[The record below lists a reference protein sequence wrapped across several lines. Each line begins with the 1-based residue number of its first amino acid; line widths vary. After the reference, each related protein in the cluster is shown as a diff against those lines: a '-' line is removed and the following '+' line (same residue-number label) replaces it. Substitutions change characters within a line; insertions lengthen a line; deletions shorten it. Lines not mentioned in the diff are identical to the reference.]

1 MKVMSLDDTVICVT
15 SITSTAASEQ
25 TTSATHSFRRHIT
38 RARALPLEVITHG
51 ATKDATIAL
60 PRPAHIGGEDS
71 VMTGLGTAGRKVSAT
86 GLTVTMSITKSVTY
100 LTVTARTTLT
110 MSVTSTHPSCMT
122 AVHADCL
129 MVYTLQVHVTI
140 TPKTARTN
148 CSSPVMANATK
159 IGLQYE
165 RRPIAVPCWE
175 KLFTMEAMICVI
187 FRPGHVH
194 RDIMSTV
201 SAMYTGQQSIT
212 LLRAKTLADTI
223 RMADAIITQATVRT
237 VIIRLT
243 VNAIVKPAGIPAQ
256 HALKLVDITISR
268 PHQQALMEP
277 AIITVSTVMGSLL
290 ISSTA

>member
-1 MKVMSLDDTVICVT
+1 
-15 SITSTAASEQ
+15 
-25 TTSATHSFRRHIT
+25 
-38 RARALPLEVITHG
+38 
-51 ATKDATIAL
+51 
-60 PRPAHIGGEDS
+60 
-71 VMTGLGTAGRKVSAT
+71 
-86 GLTVTMSITKSVTY
+86 
-100 LTVTARTTLT
+100 
-110 MSVTSTHPSCMT
+110 
-122 AVHADCL
+122 

-201 SAMYTGQQSIT
+201 SAMYTGQQSTT

-290 ISSTA
+290 ISSTAWWIVQRRTAEQHAWTLAVSAATMTLADTMGPPAAMYIQMKRTTVCTTPSTVLGKQRHCVLITSVVATSSSYTSCTVFAWVGWHHTQQTTIAELNTLRHSNAYEQC